1 METVYTQLMDTA
13 THRRAAA
20 RTAPS
25 VRPLIDRVSDY
36 LPPDSVRLVEEAYAF
51 AAEAHAG
58 QMRLTGDPYIV
69 HPLDAAMTVAGLQL
83 DGAAVA
89 AALLHD
95 VQEDCGV
102 PNQTLAKRFGPEVA
116 KLVDGA
122 TKLEKIAWL
131 APGERPGDKAL
142 QAENLRKM
150 FLAMAED
157 IRVVI
162 IKLADRLHNMRT
174 LDAKPPEKRLRTAQE
189 TMEIY
194 APLANRL
201 GIWQLKWELED
212 LAFRYLEPER
222 YKQIAK
228 LIQSKRAVRERYVAQ
243 VERILSEELEKQGI
257 QAEVKGRAKHIYSI
271 AQKADKY
278 AAEHKGFEQIYD
290 LLALRVVVNTVS
302 DCYNAL
308 GVVHGL
314 WHPMPGQFDDY
325 IASPKESLYQSLHT
339 TVMSIGARPLE
350 VQIRTYD
357 MHQLAEYGVAAHW
370 RYKEGGRDGS
380 GRRDIRYEE
389 RMSWLRQLLE
399 WQRDMSQAEEFVES
413 VKTDLFRDQVFVYTP
428 KGEIKEMPAGA
439 TPIDFAYRVHTELG
453 HKCVGAK
460 VNARLVPLNYQL
472 KTGDVVEIVGGKSS
486 RGPSR
491 DWLNPNLGYVKT
503 NHSREK
509 IRQWFKRQEREENI
523 ERGREIIDKE
533 LRRIGLSLAECQD
546 EVLKIFKY
554 ETLDD
559 LLAALGYGG
568 VTSAHIP
575 ARLAPLIHKDEEPEL
590 PVTQGPQPRIYSSTV
605 QVLGTGDLLTQ
616 IARCCNPVPGDR
628 IIGYVTR
635 SRGVTIHRED
645 CYNVLHEDEKERL
658 VDVEWGRSGQM
669 YPVAV
674 HIEAWDRVG
683 LLRDVSTMIAD
694 EKVNMVG
701 VRTQENGDRTV
712 SVFLTLETTG
722 IQQLTRLM
730 TKLEAVRGIIGVTR
744 QIDSRRAAAADG
756 R

>member
-1 METVYTQLMDTA
+1 MDTA
-13 THRRAAA
+13 TRRRA
-20 RTAPS
+20 TAG
-25 VRPLIDRVSDY
+25 VRPAPEALVARVSAY
-36 LPPDSVRLVEEAYAF
+36 LPPERVKLVERAYAF
-51 AAEAHAG
+51 AAECHEG
-58 QMRLTGDPYIV
+58 QLRLTGDPYIV
-69 HPLDAAMTVAGLQL
+69 HPLDAAMTVADLQL
-83 DGAAVA
+83 DADAVA

-102 PNQTLAKRFGPEVA
+102 PNEELRRRFGPEVA
-116 KLVDGA
+116 RLVDGA
-122 TKLEKIAWL
+122 TKLERIAWL
-131 APGERPGDKAL
+131 APGERPGDQAL

-174 LDAKPPEKRLRTAQE
+174 LDAKPEPNRLRTAQE

-212 LAFRYLEPER
+212 LAFRYLEPDR
-222 YKQIAK
+222 YKQIAR
-228 LIQSKRAVRERYVAQ
+228 LVQSKRAARERYVAQ
-243 VERILSEELEKQGI
+243 VEKILKEELEKQGI
-257 QAEVKGRAKHIYSI
+257 ETEVTGRAKHIYSI

-290 LLALRVVVNTVS
+290 LLALRVIVNNVS

-308 GVVHGL
+308 GVIHGL

-350 VQIRTYD
+350 VQIRTQE
-357 MHQLAEYGVAAHW
+357 MHQIAEYGVAAHW
-370 RYKEGGRDGS
+370 RYKEAG
-380 GRRDIRYEE
+380 GRRDLRAEE
-389 RMSWLRQLLE
+389 RMAWLRQLLE

-413 VKTDLFRDQVFVYTP
+413 VKKDLFQDQVFVYTP

-439 TPIDFAYRVHTELG
+439 TPVDFAYRVHTELG

-460 VNARLVPLNYQL
+460 VNGRLVPLNQQL
-472 KTGDVVEIVGGKSS
+472 KTGDIVEIMSGKNS

-491 DWLNPNLGYVKT
+491 DWLNPNLGYTKT
-503 NHSREK
+503 GHSREK

-523 ERGREIIDKE
+523 ERGREIIEKE
-533 LRRIGLSLAECQD
+533 LRRMNLSLAECQD

-554 ETLDD
+554 ESLDD
-559 LLAALGYGG
+559 FLAALGYGG
-568 VTSAHIP
+568 VSSAHIP
-575 ARLAPLIHKDEEPEL
+575 ARLAPLVHRDEEEL
-590 PVTQGPQPRIYSSTV
+590 PAPSPGPAPRVYSSSV

-616 IARCCNPVPGDR
+616 IARCCNPVPGDP
-628 IIGYVTR
+628 ILGYVTR
-635 SRGVTIHRED
+635 SRGVTVHRED
-645 CYNVLHEDEKERL
+645 CYNVLHEGEKERL
-658 VDVEWGRSGQM
+658 VDVEWGRTEQM

-683 LLRDVSTMIAD
+683 LLRDVSTMVAD

-701 VRTQENGDRTV
+701 VRTQENADRTV
-712 SVFLTLETTG
+712 EVFLTLETSG
-722 IQQLTRLM
+722 VAQLSRMMTRL
-730 TKLEAVRGIIGVTR
+730 ESIRGVIAVTR
-744 QIDSRRAAAADG
+744 QIDSRRAAATDG
-756 R
+756 L

>member
-1 METVYTQLMDTA
+1 
-13 THRRAAA
+13 
-20 RTAPS
+20 
-25 VRPLIDRVSDY
+25 
-36 LPPDSVRLVEEAYAF
+36 
-51 AAEAHAG
+51 
-58 QMRLTGDPYIV
+58 
-69 HPLDAAMTVAGLQL
+69 
-83 DGAAVA
+83 
-89 AALLHD
+89 
-95 VQEDCGV
+95 
-102 PNQTLAKRFGPEVA
+102 
-116 KLVDGA
+116 
-122 TKLEKIAWL
+122 
-131 APGERPGDKAL
+131 
-142 QAENLRKM
+142 
-150 FLAMAED
+150 
-157 IRVVI
+157 
-162 IKLADRLHNMRT
+162 
-174 LDAKPPEKRLRTAQE
+174 
-189 TMEIY
+189 
-194 APLANRL
+194 
-201 GIWQLKWELED
+201 
-212 LAFRYLEPER
+212 
-222 YKQIAK
+222 
-228 LIQSKRAVRERYVAQ
+228 
-243 VERILSEELEKQGI
+243 
-257 QAEVKGRAKHIYSI
+257 
-271 AQKADKY
+271 
-278 AAEHKGFEQIYD
+278 
-290 LLALRVVVNTVS
+290 
-302 DCYNAL
+302 
-308 GVVHGL
+308 
-314 WHPMPGQFDDY
+314 
-325 IASPKESLYQSLHT
+325 
-339 TVMSIGARPLE
+339 
-350 VQIRTYD
+350 

-370 RYKEGGRDGS
+370 RYKETGARDGK
-380 GRRDIRYEE
+380 RDFRYEE

-460 VNARLVPLNYQL
+460 VNGRLVPLNYQL
-472 KTGDVVEIVGGKSS
+472 KTGDVVEIVSGKSS

-523 ERGREIIDKE
+523 ERGREIIEKE

-575 ARLAPLIHKDEEPEL
+575 ARLAPLVHKDEEPEL
-590 PVTQGPQPRIYSSTV
+590 PVSQGPAPRIYSSTV

-628 IIGYVTR
+628 ILGYVTR
-635 SRGVTIHRED
+635 SRGVTVHRND

-658 VDVEWGRSGQM
+658 VDVEWGRTGEM

-683 LLRDVSTMIAD
+683 LLRDVSTTIAD

-722 IQQLTRLM
+722 ISQLTRLM

-756 R
+756 A